1 MCELKIIK
9 HALHHNIRL
18 VGRLAGGA
26 RVIGVVKGNGYGLGL
41 AELAGHLVEYG
52 IKSLA
57 VGELEEAL
65 ELRRCGLKGDIMLLS
80 PLCRQEELEEALGQ
94 NLILCIASRQG
105 ALAAE
110 QAARRL
116 GCRGRA
122 QLCVDTGFGRYG
134 FPWQQTQEIWEGAR
148 LLDRLR
154 VVGTYSHLSHASAP
168 EGRETREQC
177 RRLTEVCRTLTQS
190 GVEPGVRHLSESWAL
205 LRTPEAK
212 LDGVRVGSAFLGRL
226 PFEDRWGFEPIGSL
240 RARVREVRTLAPGS
254 TVGYGGGFVARHTT
268 KIAVVGAGY
277 AQGLGLERRTPA
289 AGERG
294 LRSALGV
301 LRRARNELPLEAV
314 AAGQRRFPVLGRVG
328 MCDTVLDVTG
338 GELRPG
344 DLVELPVNPIY
355 VDSRVPRVY
364 V

>member
-1 MCELKIIK
+1 MAVTVTNPTRMELT
-9 HALHHNIRL
+9 R
-18 VGRLAGGA
+18 
-26 RVIGVVKGNGYGLGL
+26 
-41 AELAGHLVEYG
+41 
-52 IKSLA
+52 
-57 VGELEEAL
+57 
-65 ELRRCGLKGDIMLLS
+65 LKGKLKTAQRGHKLLKDK
-80 PLCRQEELEEALGQ
+80 RDELMKQFL
-94 NLILCIASRQG
+94 
-105 ALAAE
+105 
-110 QAARRL
+110 
-116 GCRGRA
+116 
-122 QLCVDTGFGRYG
+122 DT
-134 FPWQQTQEIWEGAR
+134 
-148 LLDRLR
+148 
-154 VVGTYSHLSHASAP
+154 
-168 EGRETREQC
+168 
-177 RRLTEVCRTLTQS
+177 
-190 GVEPGVRHLSESWAL
+190 
-205 LRTPEAK
+205 
-212 LDGVRVGSAFLGRL
+212 
-226 PFEDRWGFEPIGSL
+226 
-240 RARVREVRTLAPGS
+240 VREVRTLAPGS